1 MFKFRFPVDLQMFAG
16 VNTDGVDPEDLS
28 DDLPDVDKPEEDK
41 KDDDSSDDDVR
52 ELEVDFSD
60 DDDDFEDEED
70 ESDEDEVDPV
80 EQNKPTADGKK
91 QKDNPTAAAVIAER
105 RKWQEK
111 LKEFEAKGALADKIL
126 KQSGA
131 ASIDELNQRMDLLET
146 ERLKK
151 EGVDPQVAA
160 AFVAQQRQLAE
171 MQTSLRK
178 QKYDGEAERLKQD
191 AFFADLDEYRDEY
204 EAIAEKS
211 GMSLEEVYMAKRG
224 TQRMKEREAEIEAR
238 VKANR
243 DKRDSKRV
251 NTNPSAGAGKQSGK
265 SYNLSPE
272 QLAAAK
278 YGVKKGH
285 FKSIEEY
292 AKLLR

>member
-1 MFKFRFPVDLQMFAG
+1 MPNRLPMNLQLFAG
-16 VNTDGVDPEDLS
+16 VNADGVDPEDLG
-28 DDLPDVDKPEEDK
+28 DDVPDVDPPEDK
-41 KDDDSSDDDVR
+41 KDDDASDDDVR
-52 ELEVDFSD
+52 DLEVDFSD
-60 DDDDFEDEED
+60 EDDDTDFEEEED
-70 ESDEDEVDPV
+70 ESDEDEADPVDPK
-80 EQNKPTADGKK
+80 KPPAESDKK
-91 QKDNPTAAAVIAER
+91 PKDNPTAAAVIAER

-111 LKEFEAKGALADKIL
+111 LKELEAKGALADKIL

-131 ASIDELNQRMDLLET
+131 ASIDELNQRMDFLET

-160 AFVAQQRQLAE
+160 AFVAQQRQLTE
-171 MQTSLRK
+171 MQSTLRK

-191 AFFADLDEYRDEY
+191 AFFADLDDHRDEF
-204 EAIAEKS
+204 EAIAEKT
-211 GMSLEEVYMAKRG
+211 GMTLEEVYMAKRG
-224 TQRMKEREAEIEAR
+224 SQRMKEREAEIEAR

-243 DKRDSKRV
+243 DKRDGKRV

-265 SYNLSPE
+265 SYNLTPE

-278 YGVKKGH
+278 HGVKKGH

-292 AKLLR
+292 AKLL